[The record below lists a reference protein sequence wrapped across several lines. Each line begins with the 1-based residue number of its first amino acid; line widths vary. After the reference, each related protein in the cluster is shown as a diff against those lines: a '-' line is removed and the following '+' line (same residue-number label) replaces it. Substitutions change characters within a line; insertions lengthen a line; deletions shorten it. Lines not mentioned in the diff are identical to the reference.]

1 MTTSFR
7 NIRQYAK
14 YCELEIRNGWKLRKV
29 WGKKKTTC
37 RAIRRFMSLYEIA
50 ILVTQK

>member
-7 NIRQYAK
+7 NIRRYAK

-29 WGKKKTTC
+29 WGKKKQHVERLDDLCHYTKLQ
-37 RAIRRFMSLYEIA
+37 F
-50 ILVTQK
+50 